1 MDKIVILQKDGTKGE
16 VGTHEELLQLYPD
29 SAYSKYC
36 KKIEGSQSQ
45 RRQVQVRMTNIGERM
60 KANIGQMFVSPLKD
74 EKDRLIQEEVD
85 DELLEKLRQA
95 QMKDEGYDRMQFELK
110 KKQLS
115 VNHS

>member
-1 MDKIVILQKDGTKGE
+1 
-16 VGTHEELLQLYPD
+16 
-29 SAYSKYC
+29 
-36 KKIEGSQSQ
+36 
-45 RRQVQVRMTNIGERM
+45 M